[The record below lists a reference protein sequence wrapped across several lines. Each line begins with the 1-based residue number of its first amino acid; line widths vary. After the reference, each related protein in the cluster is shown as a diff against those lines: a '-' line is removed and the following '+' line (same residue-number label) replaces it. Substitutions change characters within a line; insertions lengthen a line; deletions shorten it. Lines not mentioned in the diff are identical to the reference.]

1 MKKKKVMK
9 LAYLL
14 MGIAL
19 LLSSCSEDL
28 FTGGSDSNEDVT
40 ISLAYSDVSP
50 RDIVVNSRATPQ
62 EERHLDNLYIYIFDG
77 NGNLKGYKGIEG
89 EDSLNQNTSS
99 SNSSN
104 SSNKGVITGIETR
117 SGDSYIYAVANI
129 STGLYPVETSN
140 GTVEPNKLPINLDE
154 NKARAGEYEFTLDQ
168 LKALTFNR
176 SSRNTIQIS
185 SAFLMSGAVQ
195 EGKPVNIT
203 PAGTIENG
211 ENGENDIRLSR
222 IVSKVKFTIKEK
234 TGDGVTRSFKLDN
247 YSIMNIAMKGT
258 LIGNIDGNKKY
269 NISNDKDVS
278 NIKGLTLGVNDVDST
293 GAECFEAYL
302 PENLQEPQKSVNNQ
316 AMRENDGMLISKEF
330 INAPKYGTYVVLK
343 GKYEETQNGSTKTAN
358 VTYYVHLGN
367 CSADYNDY
375 NVERNSMYTFNITVA
390 GVNKI
395 IVEAKQKE
403 GENEQPG
410 AEGVV
415 MKYGDIGKNLTLDS
429 HYEYMVMRFYQN
441 NIQELK
447 KAGKGYFYQVY
458 ALGKHTDV
466 INVGATTDG
475 NKNDVDTS
483 WIQFAI
489 KCSRDNSSSTYSTDK
504 TSRGTACSYP
514 GTEYSSDLYT
524 VENFLKYLY
533 DNSESTSIWTGS
545 DSIGNYVDA
554 TCFVSENY
562 YKDRSW
568 DEYVNDVDKRAFYVA
583 NKVWVSKDKRSVYAG
598 AQYGLTQHNIQT
610 FYDRNQADSV
620 IAYGCE
626 TINDEEKPDGG
637 SDYNIKD
644 KADGS
649 NGNEF
654 WDGRANMMEDIFD
667 EHGKPVK
674 TWDDLKNTR
683 DNLYHS
689 LRIACMRRNRD
700 LNGDGNISDDEI
712 RWYAPATQQY
722 AGLWIGEEIMS
733 TESKLFN
740 KSTKILK
747 YGSNKER
754 MVYYSSTRDAESYLS
769 EEGMATSNMNKGYGG
784 FSPKYVRCVRNL
796 KSWELGYAKT
806 PDPYYSY
813 DSGTKT
819 VTLDKVDEDALNI
832 TGEQGELFDHTER
845 DEGNKPAKKFTIA
858 NSIWKT
864 PYNYKGTTIDPTP
877 ENVYNGKYWCYG
889 RYSENNKKNWRVPN
903 QREFCIMAMVSTD
916 DDKIDVKWTA
926 CRTHFS
932 NMNFRQS
939 WTYNHIDDDSKNKG
953 AVTMSLKGVSGVRCI
968 KVLK

>member
-50 RDIVVNSRATPQ
+50 RDIVVNSRSKTQ

-89 EDSLNQNTSS
+89 EDNLNQNTSS
-99 SNSSN
+99 SE
-104 SSNKGVITGIETR
+104 KQVITGIETR

-129 STGLYPVETSN
+129 STGLYPVVTSN

-154 NKARAGEYEFTLDQ
+154 DKARAGEYDFTLDQ

-176 SSRNTIQIS
+176 NNRNTIQIS

-195 EGKPVNIT
+195 QGKLVNIT

-211 ENGENDIRLSR
+211 GNDIRLSR

-258 LIGNIDGNKKY
+258 LIGNIDGNDKKY
-269 NISNDKDVS
+269 INNDTDVS
-278 NIKGLTLGVNDVDST
+278 NIVGQTLGVNDVDET
-293 GAECFEAYL
+293 GAEYFKAYL
-302 PENLQEPQKSVNNQ
+302 PENLQEAQHDVTEQ
-316 AMRENDGMLISKEF
+316 AKREDDNMTNPKEF
-330 INAPKYGTYVVLK
+330 TNAPKYGTYVVLK
-343 GKYEETQNGSTKTAN
+343 GKYEETKGGSTKTAN
-358 VTYYVHLGN
+358 VTYYVHLGD
-367 CSADYNDY
+367 CSVNYNDY
-375 NVERNSMYTFNITVA
+375 NVERNCKYTFNITVA

-395 IVEAKQKE
+395 IVEAKKE
-403 GENEQPG
+403 GNEQPG

-415 MKYGDIGKNLTLDS
+415 MEYGKIGKNLTLDS
-429 HYEYMVMRFYQN
+429 HYEYMVMRFYKDE
-441 NIQELK
+441 IQKLK
-447 KAGKGYFYQVY
+447 KYNIGYYYQVY
-458 ALGKHTDV
+458 ALGKKTKP
-466 INVGATTDG
+466 INVKDVANPTTPKHQEKLNG
-475 NKNDVDTS
+475 VDTS
-483 WIQFAI
+483 WIEFAI
-489 KCSRDNSSSTYSTDK
+489 TGRAGSKSSYGDENGG
-504 TSRGTACSYP
+504 RGIPCDYP
-514 GTEYSSDLYT
+514 GIGKTMDIET
-524 VENFLKYLY
+524 FLKKLY
-533 DNSESTSIWTGS
+533 VNANNDSFWTNGKY
-545 DSIGNYVDA
+545 IDA

-562 YKDRSW
+562 YKDLSW
-568 DEYVNDVDKRAFYVA
+568 DKYVNDVDKRAFYVA
-583 NKVWVSKDKRSVYAG
+583 SKIWVSEDKRSVYAE

-610 FYDRNQADSV
+610 FYDRSQAGSV
-620 IAYGCE
+620 TAYGCE
-626 TINDEEKPDGG
+626 TINDEEKPGG
-637 SDYNIKD
+637 GDTGFDINDQIE
-644 KADGS
+644 GS
-649 NGNEF
+649 NGNDY
-654 WDGRANMMEDIFD
+654 WNGRANMKLDIFNN
-667 EHGKPVK
+667 GKPVI
-674 TWDDLKNTR
+674 TWDGLKHNI
-683 DNLYHS
+683 S
-689 LRIACMRRNRD
+689 LRIACMSRNRD
-700 LNGDGNISDDEI
+700 LNGDGIIQEDEM
-712 RWYAPATQQY
+712 RWYAPATHQY

-747 YGSNKER
+747 RGSKGDVGR
-754 MVYYSSTRDAESYLS
+754 MVYYSSTRDLESFLS
-769 EEGMATSNMNKGYGG
+769 EEGMTTGNYDSRNSPYR
-784 FSPKYVRCVRNL
+784 PKYVRCVRNL
-796 KSWELGYAKT
+796 KSGEIGYGET

-813 DSGTKT
+813 NSGTKT

-858 NSIWKT
+858 ASLWT
-864 PYNYKGTTIDPTP
+864 GSYDYKGTTMTPTP
-877 ENVYNGKYWCYG
+877 DNVYNGKYWCYG
-889 RYSENNKKNWRVPN
+889 RYIENNEKNWRVPN
-903 QREFCIMAMVSTD
+903 QRELCIMSMVASD
-916 DDKIDVKWTA
+916 DALDSA

-939 WTYNHIDDDSKNKG
+939 WTYRGYRNSRML
-953 AVTMSLKGVSGVRCI
+953 TMSLRDVKGVRCI